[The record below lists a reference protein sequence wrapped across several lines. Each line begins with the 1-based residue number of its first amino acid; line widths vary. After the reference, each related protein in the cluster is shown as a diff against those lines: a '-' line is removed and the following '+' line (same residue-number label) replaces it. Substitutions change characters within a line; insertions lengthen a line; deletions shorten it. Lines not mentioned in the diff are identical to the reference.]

1 MPFVCRN
8 ICYLCGILV
17 ENGLDVL
24 VRLLESNRNREN
36 FKLKIQ
42 MKARNLI
49 AVATA
54 MLLLGTAQVSAQWK
68 PVGDKI
74 KTPWAEKVNSKL
86 PWNVYPRPQLKRTQ
100 WVNLNGL
107 WNYAIKDLDS
117 TEPAAFDGKILVPYP
132 IESALSG
139 VGKYVSKNNIL
150 WYNRTFSIPSAWKGK
165 NVKLNFGAVDW
176 KAEVFVNGVSVGN
189 HTGGFAPFSFDIT
202 SALKAGVN
210 KLSVKVF
217 DPSSDGYQPVGKQR
231 SKSQGIW
238 YTPAS
243 GIWQTVWLEP
253 VNAKH
258 IENLDITSD
267 IDAGKLTV
275 KPFVSAA
282 NADDQIQITAKFAG
296 KAVASAKG
304 TNNSEISLDIP
315 NAKLWSPE
323 TPNLYSLDIK
333 VVSGGKTVDAVSSYT
348 AMRKISQ
355 GKSKSG
361 HLVMMLNNKP
371 MFQMGPLDQ
380 GYWPDGIY
388 TAPTYEAMV
397 YDIDKTKQ
405 WGFNMIRKHM
415 KVEPAL
421 WYEYCD
427 KAGIVVWQDMPSG
440 QINYDA
446 NDWDMTHWFAK
457 DEMVRSAESEAD
469 FRAEWKDIIDNFKI
483 FPCIV
488 VWTPFNEGWGQFKT
502 ADITQYTHQLDPTRL
517 INSASGG
524 NHFKGV
530 GDILDLHKY
539 PAPEMYLTDPE
550 RVEVMGE
557 FGGLGLPL
565 KGHVWQ
571 DSDNWGYVQYK
582 NAKEVTDRYVEIAN
596 GLLEMVKKGAAAGV
610 YTQTTDC
617 EVEVNGLM
625 TYDRKVIKVEESRVR
640 EANLKLCRSLDNE

>member
-1 MPFVCRN
+1 MN
-8 ICYLCGILV
+8 T
-17 ENGLDVL
+17 
-24 VRLLESNRNREN
+24 
-36 FKLKIQ
+36 KKI
-42 MKARNLI
+42 I
-49 AVATA
+49 AVAA
-54 MLLLGTAQVSAQWK
+54 MALLIGSQQAGAQWK

-74 KTPWAEKVNSKL
+74 KTAWVEKVNPKM

-107 WNYAIKDLDS
+107 WNYAIKDLQS
-117 TEPAAFDGKILVPYP
+117 SEPASFDGKILVPYP
-132 IESALSG
+132 IESSLSG
-139 VGKYVSKNNIL
+139 VGKTLTKESIL
-150 WYNRTFSIPSAWKGK
+150 WYNRTFTIPSAWKGK

-189 HTGGFAPFSFDIT
+189 HTGGFAPFSMDIT
-202 SALKAGVN
+202 SALKPGSN

-217 DPSSDGYQPVGKQR
+217 DPTSDGYQPVGKQKCKA
-231 SKSQGIW
+231 SGIW
-238 YTPAS
+238 YTPVS

-258 IENLDITSD
+258 LENMEINPD
-267 IDAGKLTV
+267 IDAGTLTV
-275 KPFVSAA
+275 KPFVSGAKA
-282 NADDQIQITAKFAG
+282 GDKVVVTAKFG
-296 KAVASAKG
+296 KSVVATAKG
-304 TNNSEISLDIP
+304 ESGEGISLNIP
-315 NAKLWSPE
+315 NAKLWSPDH
-323 TPNLYSLDIK
+323 PNLYSLDVK
-333 VVSGGKTVDAVSSYT
+333 VVSGGKTVDAVSSYA

-355 GKSKSG
+355 GRSKSG

-371 MFQMGPLDQ
+371 LFQMGPLDQ

-388 TAPTYEAMV
+388 TAPTYEAMI
-397 YDIDKTKQ
+397 YDVDKTKE

-415 KVEPAL
+415 KVEPDL

-427 KAGIVVWQDMPSG
+427 RVGMVVWQDMPSG
-440 QINYDA
+440 QINYKD
-446 NDWDMTHWFAK
+446 NKWDMTHWFAG
-457 DEMVRSAESEAD
+457 DEMTRSAESESD
-469 FRAEWKDIIDNFKI
+469 FRAEWKEIIENFKNH
-483 FPCIV
+483 PCIV

-502 ADITQYTHQLDPTRL
+502 ADIAVYTKQLDPTRL

-539 PAPEMYLTDPE
+539 PAPEMYLTDPD

-582 NAKEVTDRYVEIAN
+582 NEKEVTDRYVEIAD
-596 GLLEMVKKGAAAGV
+596 GLLEMVKKGVAAGV

-617 EVEVNGLM
+617 EIEVNGLM
-625 TYDRKVIKVEESRVR
+625 TYDRKVIKIEENRVR
-640 EANLKLCRSLDNE
+640 EANLKLCHSLDNE

>member
-1 MPFVCRN
+1 MK
-8 ICYLCGILV
+8 
-17 ENGLDVL
+17 
-24 VRLLESNRNREN
+24 VRHLL
-36 FKLKIQ
+36 
-42 MKARNLI
+42 AAA
-49 AVATA
+49 AVA
-54 MLLLGTAQVSAQWK
+54 LLAAPQQTGAQWK

-74 KTPWAEKVNSKL
+74 KTPWAEKVSPKL
-86 PWNVYPRPQLKRTQ
+86 PWNVYPRPQLKRAQ
-100 WVNLNGL
+100 WVNLNGQ
-107 WNYAIKDLDS
+107 WNYAIKGLQGG
-117 TEPAAFDGKILVPYP
+117 EPASFDGKILVPYP
-132 IESALSG
+132 IESSLSG
-139 VGKYVSKNNIL
+139 VGKTLTKDNIL
-150 WYNRTFSIPSAWKGK
+150 WYNRTFTIPSAWKGK
-165 NVKLNFGAVDW
+165 NVKLNFGGVDW
-176 KAEVFVNGVSVGN
+176 KAEVFVNGVSVGS
-189 HTGGFAPFSFDIT
+189 HTGGFAPFSLDIT
-202 SALKAGVN
+202 SALKPGSN

-217 DPSSDGYQPVGKQR
+217 DPTSDGYQPVGKQK
-231 SKSQGIW
+231 SKASGIW

-253 VNAKH
+253 VSAKH
-258 IENLDITSD
+258 LESMEINPD
-267 IDAGKLTV
+267 IDAGTLNV
-275 KPFVSAA
+275 KPFVSGA
-282 NADDQIQITAKFAG
+282 NSGDKVVVTAKFG
-296 KAVASAKG
+296 KTAVATAKG
-304 TNNSEISLDIP
+304 ESGENISLSIP
-315 NAKLWSPE
+315 NAKLWSPDQ
-323 TPNLYSLDIK
+323 PNLYSLDIK
-333 VVSGGKTVDAVSSYT
+333 VVSGGKTVDAVSSYA

-371 MFQMGPLDQ
+371 LFQMGPLDQ

-397 YDIDKTKQ
+397 YDIEKTKE

-415 KVEPAL
+415 KVEPDL

-427 KAGIVVWQDMPSG
+427 KAGMLVWQDMPSG
-440 QINYDA
+440 QINYEH
-446 NDWDMTHWFAK
+446 NKWDMTHWFAS
-457 DEMVRSAESEAD
+457 DEMTRNAESESD
-469 FRAEWKDIIDNFKI
+469 FRAEWKDIIDNFKNH
-483 FPCIV
+483 PCIV

-502 ADITQYTHQLDPTRL
+502 ADITDYTRQLDPTRL

-539 PAPEMYLTDPE
+539 PAPEMYLTDPD

-582 NAKEVTDRYVEIAN
+582 NEKEVTDRYVEIAD

-617 EVEVNGLM
+617 EIEVNGLM
-625 TYDRKVIKVEESRVR
+625 TYDRKVIKIEEKRVR

>member
-1 MPFVCRN
+1 MN
-8 ICYLCGILV
+8 T
-17 ENGLDVL
+17 
-24 VRLLESNRNREN
+24 
-36 FKLKIQ
+36 KKI
-42 MKARNLI
+42 I
-49 AVATA
+49 AVAA
-54 MLLLGTAQVSAQWK
+54 MALLIGSQQAGAQWK

-74 KTPWAEKVNSKL
+74 KTAWVEKVNPKM

-107 WNYAIKDLDS
+107 WNYAIKDLQS
-117 TEPAAFDGKILVPYP
+117 SEPASFDGKILVPYP
-132 IESALSG
+132 IESSLSG
-139 VGKYVSKNNIL
+139 VGKTLTKESIL
-150 WYNRTFSIPSAWKGK
+150 WYNRTFTIPSAWKGK

-189 HTGGFAPFSFDIT
+189 HTGGFAPFSMDIT
-202 SALKAGVN
+202 SALKPGSN

-217 DPSSDGYQPVGKQR
+217 DPTSDGYQPVGKQ
-231 SKSQGIW
+231 KCK
-238 YTPAS
+238 AS

-258 IENLDITSD
+258 LENMEINPD
-267 IDAGKLTV
+267 IDAGTLTV
-275 KPFVSAA
+275 KPFVSGAKA
-282 NADDQIQITAKFAG
+282 GDKVVVTAKFG
-296 KAVASAKG
+296 KSVVATAKG
-304 TNNSEISLDIP
+304 ESGEGISLNIP
-315 NAKLWSPE
+315 NAKLWSPDH
-323 TPNLYSLDIK
+323 PNLYSLDVK
-333 VVSGGKTVDAVSSYT
+333 VVSGGKTVDAVSSYA

-355 GKSKSG
+355 GRSKSG

-371 MFQMGPLDQ
+371 LFQMGPLDQ

-388 TAPTYEAMV
+388 TAPTYEAMI
-397 YDIDKTKQ
+397 YDVDKTKE

-415 KVEPAL
+415 KVEPDL

-427 KAGIVVWQDMPSG
+427 RVGMVVWQDMPSG
-440 QINYDA
+440 QINYKD
-446 NDWDMTHWFAK
+446 NKWDMTHWFAG
-457 DEMVRSAESEAD
+457 DEMTRSAESESD
-469 FRAEWKDIIDNFKI
+469 FRAEWKEIIENFKNH
-483 FPCIV
+483 PCIV

-502 ADITQYTHQLDPTRL
+502 ADIAVYTKQLDPTRL

-539 PAPEMYLTDPE
+539 PAPEMYLTDPD

-582 NAKEVTDRYVEIAN
+582 NEKEVTDRYVEIAD
-596 GLLEMVKKGAAAGV
+596 GLLEMVKKGVAAGV

-617 EVEVNGLM
+617 EIEVNGLM
-625 TYDRKVIKVEESRVR
+625 TYDRKVIKIEENRVR
-640 EANLKLCRSLDNE
+640 EANLKLCHSLDNE

>member
-1 MPFVCRN
+1 MN
-8 ICYLCGILV
+8 T
-17 ENGLDVL
+17 
-24 VRLLESNRNREN
+24 
-36 FKLKIQ
+36 KKI
-42 MKARNLI
+42 I
-49 AVATA
+49 AVAA
-54 MLLLGTAQVSAQWK
+54 MALLIGSQQAGAQWK

-74 KTPWAEKVNSKL
+74 KTAWVEKVNPKM

-107 WNYAIKDLDS
+107 WNYAIKDLQS
-117 TEPAAFDGKILVPYP
+117 SEPASFDGKILVPYP
-132 IESALSG
+132 IESSLSG
-139 VGKYVSKNNIL
+139 VGKTLTKESIL
-150 WYNRTFSIPSAWKGK
+150 WYNRTFTIPSAWKGK

-189 HTGGFAPFSFDIT
+189 HTGGFAPFSMDIT
-202 SALKAGVN
+202 SALKPGSN

-217 DPSSDGYQPVGKQR
+217 DPTSDGYQPVGKQKCKA
-231 SKSQGIW
+231 SGIW
-238 YTPAS
+238 YTPTS

-258 IENLDITSD
+258 LENMEINPD
-267 IDAGKLTV
+267 IDAGTLTV
-275 KPFVSAA
+275 KPFVSGAKA
-282 NADDQIQITAKFAG
+282 GDKVVVTAKFG
-296 KAVASAKG
+296 KSVVATAKG
-304 TNNSEISLDIP
+304 ESGEGISLNIP
-315 NAKLWSPE
+315 NAKLWSPDH
-323 TPNLYSLDIK
+323 PNLYSLDVK
-333 VVSGGKTVDAVSSYT
+333 VVSGGKTVDAVSSYA

-355 GKSKSG
+355 GRSKSG

-371 MFQMGPLDQ
+371 LFQMGPLDQ

-388 TAPTYEAMV
+388 TAPTYEAMI
-397 YDIDKTKQ
+397 YDVDKTKE

-415 KVEPAL
+415 KVEPDL

-427 KAGIVVWQDMPSG
+427 RVGMVVWQDMPSG
-440 QINYDA
+440 QINYKD
-446 NDWDMTHWFAK
+446 NKWDMTHWFAG
-457 DEMVRSAESEAD
+457 DEMTRSAESESD
-469 FRAEWKDIIDNFKI
+469 FRAEWKEIIENFKNH
-483 FPCIV
+483 PCIV

-502 ADITQYTHQLDPTRL
+502 ADIAVYTKQLDHTRL

-539 PAPEMYLTDPE
+539 PAPEMYLTDPD

-582 NAKEVTDRYVEIAN
+582 NEKEVTDRYVEIAD
-596 GLLEMVKKGAAAGV
+596 GLLEMVKKGVAAGV

-617 EVEVNGLM
+617 EIEVNGLM
-625 TYDRKVIKVEESRVR
+625 TYDRKVIKIEENRVR
-640 EANLKLCRSLDNE
+640 EANLKLCHSLDNE

>member
-1 MPFVCRN
+1 MK
-8 ICYLCGILV
+8 
-17 ENGLDVL
+17 
-24 VRLLESNRNREN
+24 VRHLL
-36 FKLKIQ
+36 
-42 MKARNLI
+42 AAA
-49 AVATA
+49 AVA
-54 MLLLGTAQVSAQWK
+54 LLAAPQQTGAQWK

-74 KTPWAEKVNSKL
+74 KTPWAEKVSPKL
-86 PWNVYPRPQLKRTQ
+86 PWNVYPRPQLKRAQ
-100 WVNLNGL
+100 WVNLNGQ
-107 WNYAIKDLDS
+107 WNYAIKGLQGG
-117 TEPAAFDGKILVPYP
+117 EPASFDGKILVPYP
-132 IESALSG
+132 IESSLSG
-139 VGKYVSKNNIL
+139 VGKTLTKDNIL
-150 WYNRTFSIPSAWKGK
+150 WYNRTFTIPSAWKGK
-165 NVKLNFGAVDW
+165 NVKLNFGGVDW
-176 KAEVFVNGVSVGN
+176 KAEVFVNGVSVGS
-189 HTGGFAPFSFDIT
+189 HTGGFAPFSLDIT
-202 SALKAGVN
+202 SALKPGSN

-217 DPSSDGYQPVGKQR
+217 DPTSDGYQPVGKQK
-231 SKSQGIW
+231 SKASGIW

-253 VNAKH
+253 VSAKH
-258 IENLDITSD
+258 LESMEINPD
-267 IDAGKLTV
+267 IDAGTLNV
-275 KPFVSAA
+275 KPFVSGA
-282 NADDQIQITAKFAG
+282 NSGDKVVVTAKFG
-296 KAVASAKG
+296 KTAVATAKG
-304 TNNSEISLDIP
+304 ESGENISLSIP
-315 NAKLWSPE
+315 NAKLWSPDQ
-323 TPNLYSLDIK
+323 PNLYSLDIK
-333 VVSGGKTVDAVSSYT
+333 VVSGGKTVDAVSSYA

-371 MFQMGPLDQ
+371 LFQMGPLDQ

-397 YDIDKTKQ
+397 YDIDKTKE

-415 KVEPAL
+415 KVEPDL

-427 KAGIVVWQDMPSG
+427 KVGMLVWQDMPSG
-440 QINYDA
+440 QINYEH
-446 NDWDMTHWFAK
+446 NKWDMTHWFAS
-457 DEMVRSAESEAD
+457 DEMTRNAESESD
-469 FRAEWKDIIDNFKI
+469 FRAEWKDIIDNFKNH
-483 FPCIV
+483 PCIV

-502 ADITQYTHQLDPTRL
+502 ADITDYTRQLDPTRL

-539 PAPEMYLTDPE
+539 PAPEMYLTDPD

-582 NAKEVTDRYVEIAN
+582 NEKEVTDRYVEIAD
-596 GLLEMVKKGAAAGV
+596 GLLEMVKKGVAAGV

-617 EVEVNGLM
+617 EIEVNGLM
-625 TYDRKVIKVEESRVR
+625 TYDRKVIKIEEKRVR

>member
-1 MPFVCRN
+1 MNAKRIFAFAAAA
-8 ICYLCGILV
+8 IL
-17 ENGLDVL
+17 
-24 VRLLESNRNREN
+24 
-36 FKLKIQ
+36 F
-42 MKARNLI
+42 
-49 AVATA
+49 AT
-54 MLLLGTAQVSAQWK
+54 MQSSAQWK
-68 PVGDKI
+68 PAGDKI
-74 KTPWAEKVNSKL
+74 KTPWAEKVNPKL

-100 WVNLNGL
+100 WLNLNGQ
-107 WNYAIKDLDS
+107 WNYAVKGLDS
-117 TEPAAFDGKILVPYP
+117 AEPTVFDGKILVPYP

-139 VGKYVSKNNIL
+139 VGKTLTKDNIL
-150 WYNRTFSIPSAWKGK
+150 WYSRTFTVPSAWKGK

-176 KAEVFVNGVSVGN
+176 KAEVFVNGVSVGS
-189 HTGGFAPFSFDIT
+189 HTGGYAPFGFDIT
-202 SALKAGVN
+202 SALKNGVN
-210 KLSVKVF
+210 KLAVKVF
-217 DPSSDGYQPVGKQR
+217 DPTSDGYQPVGKQ
-231 SKSQGIW
+231 KSVSSGIW

-258 IENLDITSD
+258 IESIDITSD
-267 IDAGKLTV
+267 IDAGKLAV
-275 KPFVSAA
+275 KPFVSGAGEE
-282 NADDQIQITAKFAG
+282 DRILVTAKFAG
-296 KAVASAKG
+296 KTVASAKG
-304 TNNSEISLDIP
+304 GNNEAITLDIP
-315 NAKLWSPE
+315 GAKLWSPDH
-323 TPNLYSLDIK
+323 PNLYGLDIK
-333 VVSGGKTVDAVSSYT
+333 VVSGGKTVDVVSSYT

-440 QINYDA
+440 QINYK
-446 NDWDMTHWFAK
+446 NNKFDMTHWFAS
-457 DEMVRSAESEAD
+457 DEMQRSAESESD
-469 FRAEWKDIIDNFKI
+469 FRAEWKDIIENFKV

-502 ADITQYTHQLDPTRL
+502 AGIAQFTRDLDPTRL

-557 FGGLGLPL
+557 FGGLGLPI

-571 DSDNWGYVQYK
+571 DEDNWGYVQYK
-582 NAKEVTDRYVEIAN
+582 DAKEVTDRYVEIAG
-596 GLLEMVKKGAAAGV
+596 GLLDMVRKGAAAGV

-625 TYDRKVIKVEESRVR
+625 TYDRKVVKVEENRVR

>member
-1 MPFVCRN
+1 MK
-8 ICYLCGILV
+8 
-17 ENGLDVL
+17 
-24 VRLLESNRNREN
+24 VRHLL
-36 FKLKIQ
+36 
-42 MKARNLI
+42 AAA
-49 AVATA
+49 AVA
-54 MLLLGTAQVSAQWK
+54 LLAAPQQTGAQWK

-74 KTPWAEKVNSKL
+74 KTPWAEKVSPKL
-86 PWNVYPRPQLKRTQ
+86 PWNVYPRPQLKRAQ
-100 WVNLNGL
+100 WVNLNGQ
-107 WNYAIKDLDS
+107 WNYAIKGLQGG
-117 TEPAAFDGKILVPYP
+117 EPASFDGKILVPYP
-132 IESALSG
+132 IESSLSG
-139 VGKYVSKNNIL
+139 VGKTLTKDNIL
-150 WYNRTFSIPSAWKGK
+150 WYNRTFTIPSAWKGK
-165 NVKLNFGAVDW
+165 NVKLNFGGVDW
-176 KAEVFVNGVSVGN
+176 KAEVFVNGVSVGS
-189 HTGGFAPFSFDIT
+189 HTGGFAPFSLDIT
-202 SALKAGVN
+202 SALKPGSN

-217 DPSSDGYQPVGKQR
+217 DPTSDGYQPVGKQK
-231 SKSQGIW
+231 SKASGIW

-253 VNAKH
+253 VSAKH
-258 IENLDITSD
+258 LESMEINPD
-267 IDAGKLTV
+267 IDAGTLNV
-275 KPFVSAA
+275 KPFVSGA
-282 NADDQIQITAKFAG
+282 NSGDKVVVTAKFG
-296 KAVASAKG
+296 KTAVATAKG
-304 TNNSEISLDIP
+304 ESGENISLSIP
-315 NAKLWSPE
+315 NAKLWSPDQ
-323 TPNLYSLDIK
+323 PNLYSLDIK
-333 VVSGGKTVDAVSSYT
+333 VVSGGKTVDAVSSYA

-371 MFQMGPLDQ
+371 LFQMGPLDQ

-397 YDIDKTKQ
+397 YDIDKTKE

-415 KVEPAL
+415 KVEPDL

-427 KAGIVVWQDMPSG
+427 KAGMLVWQDMPSG
-440 QINYDA
+440 QINYEH
-446 NDWDMTHWFAK
+446 NKWDMTHWFAS
-457 DEMVRSAESEAD
+457 DEMTRNAESESD
-469 FRAEWKDIIDNFKI
+469 FRAEWKDIIDNFKNH
-483 FPCIV
+483 PCIV

-502 ADITQYTHQLDPTRL
+502 ADITDYTRQLDPTRL

-539 PAPEMYLTDPE
+539 PAPEMYLTDPD

-582 NAKEVTDRYVEIAN
+582 NEKEVTDRYVEIAD

-617 EVEVNGLM
+617 EIEVNGLM
-625 TYDRKVIKVEESRVR
+625 TYDRKVIKIEAKRVR

>member
-1 MPFVCRN
+1 MK
-8 ICYLCGILV
+8 
-17 ENGLDVL
+17 
-24 VRLLESNRNREN
+24 VRHLL
-36 FKLKIQ
+36 
-42 MKARNLI
+42 AAA
-49 AVATA
+49 AVA
-54 MLLLGTAQVSAQWK
+54 LLAAPQQTGAQWK

-74 KTPWAEKVNSKL
+74 KTPWAEKVSPKL
-86 PWNVYPRPQLKRTQ
+86 PWNVYPRPQLKRAQ
-100 WVNLNGL
+100 WVNLNGQ
-107 WNYAIKDLDS
+107 WNYAIKGLQGG
-117 TEPAAFDGKILVPYP
+117 EPASFDGKILVPYP
-132 IESALSG
+132 IESSLSG
-139 VGKYVSKNNIL
+139 VGKTLTKDNIL
-150 WYNRTFSIPSAWKGK
+150 WYNRTFTIPSAWKGK
-165 NVKLNFGAVDW
+165 NVKLNFGGVDW
-176 KAEVFVNGVSVGN
+176 KAEVFVNGVSVGS
-189 HTGGFAPFSFDIT
+189 HTGGFAPFSLDIT
-202 SALKAGVN
+202 SALKPGSN

-217 DPSSDGYQPVGKQR
+217 DPTSDGYQPVGKQK
-231 SKSQGIW
+231 SKASGIW

-253 VNAKH
+253 VSAKH
-258 IENLDITSD
+258 LESMKINPD
-267 IDAGKLTV
+267 IDAGTLNV
-275 KPFVSAA
+275 KPFVSGA
-282 NADDQIQITAKFAG
+282 NSGDKVVVTAKFG
-296 KAVASAKG
+296 KTAVATAKG
-304 TNNSEISLDIP
+304 ESGENISLSIP
-315 NAKLWSPE
+315 NAKLWSPDQ
-323 TPNLYSLDIK
+323 PNLYSLDIK
-333 VVSGGKTVDAVSSYT
+333 VVSGGKTVDAVSSYA

-371 MFQMGPLDQ
+371 LFQMGPLDQ

-397 YDIDKTKQ
+397 YDIDKTKE

-415 KVEPAL
+415 KVEPDL

-427 KAGIVVWQDMPSG
+427 KAGMLVWQDMPSG
-440 QINYDA
+440 QINYEH
-446 NDWDMTHWFAK
+446 NKWDMTHWFAS
-457 DEMVRSAESEAD
+457 DEMTRNAESESD
-469 FRAEWKDIIDNFKI
+469 FRAEWKDIIDNFKNH
-483 FPCIV
+483 PCIV

-502 ADITQYTHQLDPTRL
+502 ADITDYTRQLDPTRL

-539 PAPEMYLTDPE
+539 PAPEMYLTDPD

-582 NAKEVTDRYVEIAN
+582 NEKEVTDRYVEIAD
-596 GLLEMVKKGAAAGV
+596 GLLEMVKKGVAAGV

-617 EVEVNGLM
+617 EIEVNGLM
-625 TYDRKVIKVEESRVR
+625 TYDRKVIKIEEKRVR

>member
-1 MPFVCRN
+1 MK
-8 ICYLCGILV
+8 
-17 ENGLDVL
+17 
-24 VRLLESNRNREN
+24 VRHLL
-36 FKLKIQ
+36 
-42 MKARNLI
+42 AAA
-49 AVATA
+49 AVA
-54 MLLLGTAQVSAQWK
+54 LLAAPQQTGAQWK

-74 KTPWAEKVNSKL
+74 KTPWAEKVSPKL
-86 PWNVYPRPQLKRTQ
+86 PWNVYPRPQLKRAQ
-100 WVNLNGL
+100 WVNLNGQ
-107 WNYAIKDLDS
+107 WNYAIKGLQGG
-117 TEPAAFDGKILVPYP
+117 EPASFDGKILVPYP
-132 IESALSG
+132 IESSLSG
-139 VGKYVSKNNIL
+139 VGKTLTKDNIL
-150 WYNRTFSIPSAWKGK
+150 WYNRTFTIPSAWKGK
-165 NVKLNFGAVDW
+165 NVKLNFGGVDW
-176 KAEVFVNGVSVGN
+176 KAEVFVNGVSVGS
-189 HTGGFAPFSFDIT
+189 HTGGFAPFSLDIT
-202 SALKAGVN
+202 SALKPGSN

-217 DPSSDGYQPVGKQR
+217 DPTSDGYQPVGKQK
-231 SKSQGIW
+231 SKASGIW

-253 VNAKH
+253 VSAKH
-258 IENLDITSD
+258 LESMEINPD
-267 IDAGKLTV
+267 IDAGTLNV
-275 KPFVSAA
+275 KPFVSGA
-282 NADDQIQITAKFAG
+282 NSGDKVVVTAKFG
-296 KAVASAKG
+296 KTAVATAKG
-304 TNNSEISLDIP
+304 ESGENISLSIP
-315 NAKLWSPE
+315 NAKLWSPDQ
-323 TPNLYSLDIK
+323 PNLYSLDIK
-333 VVSGGKTVDAVSSYT
+333 VVSGGKTVDAVSSYA

-371 MFQMGPLDQ
+371 LFQMGPLDQ

-397 YDIDKTKQ
+397 YDIDKTKE

-415 KVEPAL
+415 KVEPDL

-427 KAGIVVWQDMPSG
+427 KAGMLVWQDMPSG
-440 QINYDA
+440 QINYEH
-446 NDWDMTHWFAK
+446 NKWDMTHWFAS
-457 DEMVRSAESEAD
+457 DEMTRNAESESD
-469 FRAEWKDIIDNFKI
+469 FRAEWKDIIDNFKNH
-483 FPCIV
+483 PCIV

-502 ADITQYTHQLDPTRL
+502 ADITDYTRQLDPTRL

-539 PAPEMYLTDPE
+539 PAPEMYLTDPD

-582 NAKEVTDRYVEIAN
+582 NEKEVTDRYVEIAD

-617 EVEVNGLM
+617 EIEVNGLM
-625 TYDRKVIKVEESRVR
+625 TYDRKVIKIEEKRVR

>member
-1 MPFVCRN
+1 MK
-8 ICYLCGILV
+8 
-17 ENGLDVL
+17 
-24 VRLLESNRNREN
+24 VRHLL
-36 FKLKIQ
+36 
-42 MKARNLI
+42 AAA
-49 AVATA
+49 AVA
-54 MLLLGTAQVSAQWK
+54 LLAAPQQAGAQWK

-74 KTPWAEKVNSKL
+74 KTPWAEKVNPKL
-86 PWNVYPRPQLKRTQ
+86 PWNVYPRPQLKRAQ
-100 WVNLNGL
+100 WVNLNGQ
-107 WNYAIKDLDS
+107 WNYAIKDLQS
-117 TEPAAFDGKILVPYP
+117 GEPASFDGKILVPYP
-132 IESALSG
+132 IESSLSG
-139 VGKYVSKNNIL
+139 VGKTLTKDNIL
-150 WYNRTFSIPSAWKGK
+150 WYNRTFTIPSAWKGK
-165 NVKLNFGAVDW
+165 NVKLNFGGVDW
-176 KAEVFVNGVSVGN
+176 KAEVFVNGVSVGS
-189 HTGGFAPFSFDIT
+189 HTGGFAPFSLDIT
-202 SALKAGVN
+202 SALKPGSN

-217 DPSSDGYQPVGKQR
+217 DPTSDGYQPVGKQR
-231 SKSQGIW
+231 SKASGIW

-253 VNAKH
+253 VSAKH
-258 IENLDITSD
+258 LESMEINPD
-267 IDAGKLTV
+267 IDAGTLNV
-275 KPFVSAA
+275 KPFVSGA
-282 NADDQIQITAKFAG
+282 NSGDKVVVTAKFG
-296 KAVASAKG
+296 KTAVATAKG
-304 TNNSEISLDIP
+304 ESGENISLSIP
-315 NAKLWSPE
+315 NAKLWSPDQ
-323 TPNLYSLDIK
+323 PNLYSLDIK
-333 VVSGGKTVDAVSSYT
+333 VVSGGKTVDAVSSYA

-371 MFQMGPLDQ
+371 LFQMGPLDQ

-397 YDIDKTKQ
+397 YDIDKTKE

-415 KVEPAL
+415 KVEPDL

-427 KAGIVVWQDMPSG
+427 KAGMLVWQDMPSG
-440 QINYDA
+440 QINYEH
-446 NDWDMTHWFAK
+446 NKWDMTHWFAS
-457 DEMVRSAESEAD
+457 DEMTRNAESESD
-469 FRAEWKDIIDNFKI
+469 FRAEWKDIIDNFKNH
-483 FPCIV
+483 PCIV

-502 ADITQYTHQLDPTRL
+502 ADITDYTRQLDPTRL

-539 PAPEMYLTDPE
+539 PAPEMYLTDPD

-582 NAKEVTDRYVEIAN
+582 NEKEVTDRYVEIAD

-617 EVEVNGLM
+617 EIEVNGLM
-625 TYDRKVIKVEESRVR
+625 TYDRKVIKIEEKRVR

>member
-1 MPFVCRN
+1 
-8 ICYLCGILV
+8 
-17 ENGLDVL
+17 
-24 VRLLESNRNREN
+24 
-36 FKLKIQ
+36 
-42 MKARNLI
+42 MKVRNLLAAA
-49 AVATA
+49 AVA
-54 MLLLGTAQVSAQWK
+54 LLAAPQQTGAQWK

-74 KTPWAEKVNSKL
+74 KTPWAEKVSPKL
-86 PWNVYPRPQLKRTQ
+86 PWNVYPRPQLKRAQ
-100 WVNLNGL
+100 WVNLNGQ
-107 WNYAIKDLDS
+107 WNYAIKDLQS
-117 TEPAAFDGKILVPYP
+117 GEPASFDGKILVPYP
-132 IESALSG
+132 IESSLSG
-139 VGKYVSKNNIL
+139 VGKTLTKDNIL
-150 WYNRTFSIPSAWKGK
+150 WYNRTFTIPSAWKGK
-165 NVKLNFGAVDW
+165 NVKLNFGGVDW
-176 KAEVFVNGVSVGN
+176 KAEVFVNGVSVGS
-189 HTGGFAPFSFDIT
+189 HTGGFAPFSLDIT
-202 SALKAGVN
+202 SALKPGSN

-217 DPSSDGYQPVGKQR
+217 DPTSDGYQPVGKQR
-231 SKSQGIW
+231 SKASGIW

-253 VNAKH
+253 VSAKH
-258 IENLDITSD
+258 LESMEINPD
-267 IDAGKLTV
+267 IDAGTLNV
-275 KPFVSAA
+275 KPFVSGA
-282 NADDQIQITAKFAG
+282 NSGDKVVVTAKFG
-296 KAVASAKG
+296 KTAVATAKG
-304 TNNSEISLDIP
+304 ESGENISLSIP
-315 NAKLWSPE
+315 NAKLWSPDQ
-323 TPNLYSLDIK
+323 PNLYSLDIK
-333 VVSGGKTVDAVSSYT
+333 VVSGGKTVDAVSSYA

-371 MFQMGPLDQ
+371 LFQMGPLDQ

-397 YDIDKTKQ
+397 YDIDKTKE

-415 KVEPAL
+415 KVEPDL

-427 KAGIVVWQDMPSG
+427 KAGMLVWQDMPSG
-440 QINYDA
+440 QINYEH
-446 NDWDMTHWFAK
+446 NKWDMTHWFAS
-457 DEMVRSAESEAD
+457 DEMTRNAESESD
-469 FRAEWKDIIDNFKI
+469 FRAEWKDIIDNFKNH
-483 FPCIV
+483 PCIV

-502 ADITQYTHQLDPTRL
+502 ADITDYTRQLDPTRL

-539 PAPEMYLTDPE
+539 PAPEMYLTDPD

-582 NAKEVTDRYVEIAN
+582 NEKEVTDRYVEIAD
-596 GLLEMVKKGAAAGV
+596 GLLEMVKKGVAAGV

-617 EVEVNGLM
+617 EIEVNGLM
-625 TYDRKVIKVEESRVR
+625 TYDRKVIKIEEKRVR

>member
-1 MPFVCRN
+1 
-8 ICYLCGILV
+8 
-17 ENGLDVL
+17 
-24 VRLLESNRNREN
+24 
-36 FKLKIQ
+36 
-42 MKARNLI
+42 MKVRNLL
-49 AVATA
+49 AVAA
-54 MLLLGTAQVSAQWK
+54 AALLAAPQQTNAQWK

-74 KTPWAEKVNSKL
+74 KTPWVEKVNPKL
-86 PWNVYPRPQLKRTQ
+86 PWNVYPRPQLKRAQ
-100 WVNLNGL
+100 WVNLNGQ
-107 WNYAIKDLDS
+107 WNYAIKDLQS
-117 TEPAAFDGKILVPYP
+117 GEPASFDGKILVPYP
-132 IESALSG
+132 IESSLSG
-139 VGKYVSKNNIL
+139 VGKSLTKDNIL
-150 WYNRTFSIPSAWKGK
+150 WYSRTFTIPSAWKGK
-165 NVKLNFGAVDW
+165 NVKLNFGGVDW
-176 KAEVFVNGVSVGN
+176 KAEVFVNGVSVGS
-189 HTGGFAPFSFDIT
+189 HTGGFAPFSLDIT
-202 SALKAGVN
+202 SALKPGSN

-217 DPSSDGYQPVGKQR
+217 DPTSDGYQPVGKQR
-231 SKSQGIW
+231 SKSSGIW

-253 VNAKH
+253 VSAKH
-258 IENLDITSD
+258 LESMEINPD
-267 IDAGKLTV
+267 IDAGTLSV
-275 KPFVSAA
+275 KPFVSGA
-282 NADDQIQITAKFAG
+282 NSGDKVVVTAKFG
-296 KAVASAKG
+296 KAAVATAKG
-304 TNNSEISLDIP
+304 ESGENISLSIP
-315 NAKLWSPE
+315 NAKLWSPDQ
-323 TPNLYSLDIK
+323 PNLYSLDIK
-333 VVSGGKTVDAVSSYT
+333 VVSRGKTVDAVSSYA

-371 MFQMGPLDQ
+371 LFQMGPLDQ

-397 YDIDKTKQ
+397 YDIDKTKE

-415 KVEPAL
+415 KVEPDL

-427 KAGIVVWQDMPSG
+427 KAGMLVWQDMPSG
-440 QINYDA
+440 QINYEH
-446 NDWDMTHWFAK
+446 NKWDMTHWFAS
-457 DEMVRSAESEAD
+457 DEMTRNAESESD
-469 FRAEWKDIIDNFKI
+469 FRAEWKDIIDNFKNH
-483 FPCIV
+483 PCIV

-502 ADITQYTHQLDPTRL
+502 ADIAEYTRQLDPTRL

-539 PAPEMYLTDPE
+539 PAPEMYLTDPD

-582 NAKEVTDRYVEIAN
+582 NEKEVTDRYVEIAD
-596 GLLEMVKKGAAAGV
+596 GLLEMVKKGVAAGV

-625 TYDRKVIKVEESRVR
+625 TYDRKVIKIEEKRVR

>member
-1 MPFVCRN
+1 MGR
-8 ICYLCGILV
+8 
-17 ENGLDVL
+17 
-24 VRLLESNRNREN
+24 
-36 FKLKIQ
+36 
-42 MKARNLI
+42 KARKELCPDMKNRTNNLK
-49 AVATA
+49 ANHKSA
-54 MLLLGTAQVSAQWK
+54 MKTRNFIMAAAAALLLCQPGANAQWK

-74 KTPWAEKVNSKL
+74 KTAWAEKVNSKT

-100 WVNLNGL
+100 WLNLNGL
-107 WNYAIKDLDS
+107 WNYAIKDLNS
-117 TEPAAFDGKILVPYP
+117 EEPTAFDGKILVPYP

-139 VGKYVSKNNIL
+139 VGKYLSKEKIL
-150 WYNRTFSIPSAWKGK
+150 WYSRTFTVPAAWKGK

-189 HTGGFAPFSFDIT
+189 HTGGYAPFSFDIT
-202 SALKAGVN
+202 SALKAGSN
-210 KLSVKVF
+210 KITVKVF

-231 SKSQGIW
+231 SRSEGIW

-253 VNAKH
+253 VSGKH
-258 IENLDITSD
+258 VETLEITPD
-267 IDAGKLTV
+267 IDAGTLTV
-275 KPFVSAA
+275 KPFVSQAA
-282 NADDQIQITAKFAG
+282 AGDQVVVTAKFG
-296 KAVASAKG
+296 KQTVASAKG
-304 TNNSEISLDIP
+304 SSSDNIVLNIP
-315 NAKLWSPE
+315 NAKLWD
-323 TPNLYSLDIK
+323 TQNPNLYSLDIK
-333 VVSGGKTVDAVSSYT
+333 VVSAGKTVDAVASYA

-361 HLVMMLNNKP
+361 HMVMMLNNKP

-397 YDIDKTKQ
+397 YDIDKTKD

-427 KAGIVVWQDMPSG
+427 KAGMVVWQDMPSG
-440 QINYDA
+440 QIDYKTNK
-446 NDWDMTHWFAK
+446 WDMTHWFG
-457 DEMVRSAESEAD
+457 DFEITRSAESEAD
-469 FRAEWKDIIDNFKI
+469 FRAEWKEIIDNFKI

-502 ADITQYTHQLDPTRL
+502 ADIAAFTRQLDPTRL

-582 NAKEVTDRYVEIAN
+582 DAKEVTDRYVEIAN
-596 GLLEMVKKGAAAGV
+596 GLLDMVKKGAAAGV

-625 TYDRKVIKVEESRVR
+625 TYDRKVIKIDETRVR
-640 EANLKLCRSLDNE
+640 EVNKKLCHSLDNE

>member
-1 MPFVCRN
+1 MN
-8 ICYLCGILV
+8 T
-17 ENGLDVL
+17 
-24 VRLLESNRNREN
+24 
-36 FKLKIQ
+36 KKI
-42 MKARNLI
+42 I
-49 AVATA
+49 AVAA
-54 MLLLGTAQVSAQWK
+54 MALLTGSQQAGAQWK

-74 KTPWAEKVNSKL
+74 KTAWVEKVNPKM

-107 WNYAIKDLDS
+107 WNYAIKDLQS
-117 TEPAAFDGKILVPYP
+117 SEPASFDGKILVPYP
-132 IESALSG
+132 IESSLSG
-139 VGKYVSKNNIL
+139 VGKTLTKESIL
-150 WYNRTFSIPSAWKGK
+150 WYNRTFTIPSAWKGK

-189 HTGGFAPFSFDIT
+189 HTGGFAPFSMDIT
-202 SALKAGVN
+202 SALKPGSN

-217 DPSSDGYQPVGKQR
+217 DPTSDGYQPVGKHKCKA
-231 SKSQGIW
+231 SGIW

-258 IENLDITSD
+258 LENMEINPD
-267 IDAGKLTV
+267 IDAGTLTV
-275 KPFVSAA
+275 KPFVSGAKA
-282 NADDQIQITAKFAG
+282 GDKVVVTAKFG
-296 KAVASAKG
+296 KSVVATAKG
-304 TNNSEISLDIP
+304 ESGEGISLNIP
-315 NAKLWSPE
+315 NAKLWSPDH
-323 TPNLYSLDIK
+323 PNLYSLDVK
-333 VVSGGKTVDAVSSYT
+333 VVSGGKTVDVVSSYA

-355 GKSKSG
+355 GRSKSG

-371 MFQMGPLDQ
+371 LFQMGPLDQ

-388 TAPTYEAMV
+388 TAPTYEAMI
-397 YDIDKTKQ
+397 YDVDKTKE

-415 KVEPAL
+415 KVEPDL

-427 KAGIVVWQDMPSG
+427 RVGMVVWQDMPSG
-440 QINYDA
+440 QINYKD
-446 NDWDMTHWFAK
+446 NKWDMTHWFAG
-457 DEMVRSAESEAD
+457 DEMTRSAESESD
-469 FRAEWKDIIDNFKI
+469 FRAEWKEIIENFKNH
-483 FPCIV
+483 PCIV

-502 ADITQYTHQLDPTRL
+502 ADIAVYTKQLDPTRL

-539 PAPEMYLTDPE
+539 PAPEMYLTDPD

-582 NAKEVTDRYVEIAN
+582 NEKEVTDRYVEIAD
-596 GLLEMVKKGAAAGV
+596 GLLEMVKKGVAAGV

-617 EVEVNGLM
+617 EIEVNGLM
-625 TYDRKVIKVEESRVR
+625 TYDRKVIKIEENRVR
-640 EANLKLCRSLDNE
+640 EANLKLCHSLDNE

>member
-1 MPFVCRN
+1 MN
-8 ICYLCGILV
+8 T
-17 ENGLDVL
+17 
-24 VRLLESNRNREN
+24 
-36 FKLKIQ
+36 KKI
-42 MKARNLI
+42 I
-49 AVATA
+49 AVAA
-54 MLLLGTAQVSAQWK
+54 MALLIGSQQAGAQWK

-74 KTPWAEKVNSKL
+74 KTAWVEKVNPKM

-107 WNYAIKDLDS
+107 WNYAIKDLQS
-117 TEPAAFDGKILVPYP
+117 SEPASFDGKILVPYP
-132 IESALSG
+132 IESSLSG
-139 VGKYVSKNNIL
+139 VGKTLTKESIL
-150 WYNRTFSIPSAWKGK
+150 WYNRTFTIPSAWKGK

-189 HTGGFAPFSFDIT
+189 HTGGFAPFSMDIT
-202 SALKAGVN
+202 SALKPGSN

-217 DPSSDGYQPVGKQR
+217 DPTSDGYQPVGKQKCKA
-231 SKSQGIW
+231 SGIW

-258 IENLDITSD
+258 LENMEINPD
-267 IDAGKLTV
+267 IDAGTLTV
-275 KPFVSAA
+275 KPFVSGAKA
-282 NADDQIQITAKFAG
+282 GDKVVVTAKFG
-296 KAVASAKG
+296 KSVVATAKG
-304 TNNSEISLDIP
+304 ESSEGISLNIP
-315 NAKLWSPE
+315 NAKLWSPDH
-323 TPNLYSLDIK
+323 PNLYSLDVK
-333 VVSGGKTVDAVSSYT
+333 VVSGGKTVDAVSSYA

-355 GKSKSG
+355 GRSKSG

-371 MFQMGPLDQ
+371 LFQMGPLDQ

-388 TAPTYEAMV
+388 TAPTYEAMI
-397 YDIDKTKQ
+397 YDVDKTKE

-415 KVEPAL
+415 KVEPDL

-427 KAGIVVWQDMPSG
+427 RVGMVVWQDMPSG
-440 QINYDA
+440 QINYKD
-446 NDWDMTHWFAK
+446 NKWDMTHWFAG
-457 DEMVRSAESEAD
+457 DEMTRSAESESD
-469 FRAEWKDIIDNFKI
+469 FRAEWKEIIENFKNH
-483 FPCIV
+483 PCIV

-502 ADITQYTHQLDPTRL
+502 ADIAVYTKQLDPTRL

-539 PAPEMYLTDPE
+539 PAPEMYLTDPD

-582 NAKEVTDRYVEIAN
+582 NEKEVTDRYVEIAD
-596 GLLEMVKKGAAAGV
+596 GLLEMVKKGVAAGV

-617 EVEVNGLM
+617 EIEVNGLM
-625 TYDRKVIKVEESRVR
+625 TYDRKVIKIEENRVR
-640 EANLKLCRSLDNE
+640 EANLKLCHSLDNE

>member
-1 MPFVCRN
+1 
-8 ICYLCGILV
+8 
-17 ENGLDVL
+17 
-24 VRLLESNRNREN
+24 
-36 FKLKIQ
+36 
-42 MKARNLI
+42 MKVRNLL
-49 AVATA
+49 AVAA
-54 MLLLGTAQVSAQWK
+54 AALLAAPQQTNAQWK

-74 KTPWAEKVNSKL
+74 KTPWVEKVNPKL
-86 PWNVYPRPQLKRTQ
+86 PWNVYPRPQLKRAQ
-100 WVNLNGL
+100 WMNLNGQ
-107 WNYAIKDLDS
+107 WNYAIKDLQS
-117 TEPAAFDGKILVPYP
+117 GEPASFDGKILVPYP
-132 IESALSG
+132 IESSLSG
-139 VGKYVSKNNIL
+139 VGKSLTKDNIL
-150 WYNRTFSIPSAWKGK
+150 WYSRTFTIPSAWKGK
-165 NVKLNFGAVDW
+165 NVKLNFGGVDW
-176 KAEVFVNGVSVGN
+176 KAEVFVNGVSVGS
-189 HTGGFAPFSFDIT
+189 HTGGFAPFSLDIT
-202 SALKAGVN
+202 SALKPGSN

-217 DPSSDGYQPVGKQR
+217 DPTSDGYQPVGKQR
-231 SKSQGIW
+231 SKSSGIW

-253 VNAKH
+253 VSAKH
-258 IENLDITSD
+258 LESMEINPD
-267 IDAGKLTV
+267 IDAGTLSV
-275 KPFVSAA
+275 KPFVSGA
-282 NADDQIQITAKFAG
+282 NSGDKVVVTAKFG
-296 KAVASAKG
+296 KAAVATAKG
-304 TNNSEISLDIP
+304 ESGENISLSIP
-315 NAKLWSPE
+315 NAKLWSPDQ
-323 TPNLYSLDIK
+323 PNLYSLDIK
-333 VVSGGKTVDAVSSYT
+333 VVSRGKTVDAVSSYA

-371 MFQMGPLDQ
+371 LFQMGPLDQ

-397 YDIDKTKQ
+397 YDIDKTKE

-415 KVEPAL
+415 KVEPDL

-427 KAGIVVWQDMPSG
+427 KAGMLVWQDMPSG
-440 QINYDA
+440 QINYEH
-446 NDWDMTHWFAK
+446 NKWDMTHWFAS
-457 DEMVRSAESEAD
+457 DEMTRNAESESN
-469 FRAEWKDIIDNFKI
+469 FRAEWKDIIDNFKNH
-483 FPCIV
+483 PCIV

-502 ADITQYTHQLDPTRL
+502 ADIAEYTRQLDPTRL

-539 PAPEMYLTDPE
+539 PAPEMYLTDPD

-582 NAKEVTDRYVEIAN
+582 NEKEVTDRYVEIAD
-596 GLLEMVKKGAAAGV
+596 GLLEMVKKGVAAGV

-625 TYDRKVIKVEESRVR
+625 TYDRKVIKIEEKRVR

>member
-1 MPFVCRN
+1 MK
-8 ICYLCGILV
+8 
-17 ENGLDVL
+17 
-24 VRLLESNRNREN
+24 VRHLL
-36 FKLKIQ
+36 
-42 MKARNLI
+42 AAA
-49 AVATA
+49 AVA
-54 MLLLGTAQVSAQWK
+54 LLAAPQQTGAQWK

-74 KTPWAEKVNSKL
+74 KTPWAEKVSPKL
-86 PWNVYPRPQLKRTQ
+86 PWNVYPRPQLKRAQ
-100 WVNLNGL
+100 WVNLNGQ
-107 WNYAIKDLDS
+107 WNYAIKDLQS
-117 TEPAAFDGKILVPYP
+117 GEPASFDGKILVPYP
-132 IESALSG
+132 IESSLSG
-139 VGKYVSKNNIL
+139 VGKTLTKDNIL
-150 WYNRTFSIPSAWKGK
+150 WYNRTFTIPSAWKGK
-165 NVKLNFGAVDW
+165 NVKLNFGGVDW
-176 KAEVFVNGVSVGN
+176 KAEVFVNGVSVGS
-189 HTGGFAPFSFDIT
+189 HTGGFAPFSLDIT
-202 SALKAGVN
+202 SALKPGSN

-217 DPSSDGYQPVGKQR
+217 DPTSDGYQPVGKQR
-231 SKSQGIW
+231 SKASGIW

-253 VNAKH
+253 VSAKH
-258 IENLDITSD
+258 LESMEINPD
-267 IDAGKLTV
+267 IDAGTLNV
-275 KPFVSAA
+275 KPFVSGA
-282 NADDQIQITAKFAG
+282 NSGDKVVVTAKFG
-296 KAVASAKG
+296 KTAVATAKG
-304 TNNSEISLDIP
+304 ESGENISLSIP
-315 NAKLWSPE
+315 NAKLWSPDQ
-323 TPNLYSLDIK
+323 PNLYSLDIK
-333 VVSGGKTVDAVSSYT
+333 VVSGGKTVDAVSSYA

-371 MFQMGPLDQ
+371 LFQMGPLDQ

-397 YDIDKTKQ
+397 YDIDKTKE

-415 KVEPAL
+415 KVEPDL

-427 KAGIVVWQDMPSG
+427 KAGMLVWQDMPSG
-440 QINYDA
+440 QINYEH
-446 NDWDMTHWFAK
+446 NKWDMTHWFAS
-457 DEMVRSAESEAD
+457 DEMTRNAESESD
-469 FRAEWKDIIDNFKI
+469 FRAEWKDIIDNFKNH
-483 FPCIV
+483 PCIV

-502 ADITQYTHQLDPTRL
+502 ADITDYTRQLDPTRL

-539 PAPEMYLTDPE
+539 PAPEMYLTDPD

-582 NAKEVTDRYVEIAN
+582 NEKEVTDRYVEIAD
-596 GLLEMVKKGAAAGV
+596 GLLEMVKKGVAAGV

-617 EVEVNGLM
+617 EIEVNGLM
-625 TYDRKVIKVEESRVR
+625 TYDRKVIKIEEKRVR

>member
-1 MPFVCRN
+1 MN
-8 ICYLCGILV
+8 T
-17 ENGLDVL
+17 
-24 VRLLESNRNREN
+24 
-36 FKLKIQ
+36 KKI
-42 MKARNLI
+42 I
-49 AVATA
+49 AVAA
-54 MLLLGTAQVSAQWK
+54 MALLIGSQQAGAQWK

-74 KTPWAEKVNSKL
+74 KTAWVEKVNPKM

-107 WNYAIKDLDS
+107 WNYAIKDLQS
-117 TEPAAFDGKILVPYP
+117 SEPASFDGKILVPYP
-132 IESALSG
+132 IESSLSG
-139 VGKYVSKNNIL
+139 VGKTLTKENIL
-150 WYNRTFSIPSAWKGK
+150 WYNRTFTIPSAWKGK

-189 HTGGFAPFSFDIT
+189 HTGGFAPFSMDIT
-202 SALKAGVN
+202 SALKPGSN

-217 DPSSDGYQPVGKQR
+217 DPTSDGYQPVGKQKCKA
-231 SKSQGIW
+231 SSIW

-253 VNAKH
+253 VNAKYL
-258 IENLDITSD
+258 ENMEINPD
-267 IDAGKLTV
+267 IDAGTLTV
-275 KPFVSAA
+275 KPFVSGAKA
-282 NADDQIQITAKFAG
+282 GDKVVVTAKFG
-296 KAVASAKG
+296 KSVVATAKG
-304 TNNSEISLDIP
+304 ESGEGISLNIP
-315 NAKLWSPE
+315 NAKLWSPDH
-323 TPNLYSLDIK
+323 PNLYSLDVK
-333 VVSGGKTVDAVSSYT
+333 VVSGGKTVDAVSSYA

-355 GKSKSG
+355 GRSKSG

-371 MFQMGPLDQ
+371 LFQMGPLDQ

-388 TAPTYEAMV
+388 TAPTYEAMI
-397 YDIDKTKQ
+397 YDVDKTKE

-415 KVEPAL
+415 KVEPDL

-427 KAGIVVWQDMPSG
+427 RVGMVVWQDMPSG
-440 QINYDA
+440 QINYKD
-446 NDWDMTHWFAK
+446 NKWDMTHWFAG
-457 DEMVRSAESEAD
+457 DEMTRSAESESD
-469 FRAEWKDIIDNFKI
+469 FRAEWKEIIENFKNH
-483 FPCIV
+483 PCIV

-502 ADITQYTHQLDPTRL
+502 ADIAVYTKQLDPTRL

-539 PAPEMYLTDPE
+539 PAPEMYLTDPD

-582 NAKEVTDRYVEIAN
+582 NEKEVTDRYVEIAD
-596 GLLEMVKKGAAAGV
+596 GLLEMVKKGVAAGV

-617 EVEVNGLM
+617 EIEVNGLM
-625 TYDRKVIKVEESRVR
+625 TYDRKVIKIEENRVR
-640 EANLKLCRSLDNE
+640 EANLKLCHSLDNE

>member
-1 MPFVCRN
+1 MN
-8 ICYLCGILV
+8 T
-17 ENGLDVL
+17 
-24 VRLLESNRNREN
+24 
-36 FKLKIQ
+36 KKI
-42 MKARNLI
+42 I
-49 AVATA
+49 AVAA
-54 MLLLGTAQVSAQWK
+54 MALLIGSQQAGAQWK

-74 KTPWAEKVNSKL
+74 KTAWVEKVNPKM

-107 WNYAIKDLDS
+107 WNYAIKDLQS
-117 TEPAAFDGKILVPYP
+117 SEPASFDGKILVPYP
-132 IESALSG
+132 IESSLSG
-139 VGKYVSKNNIL
+139 VGKTLTKESIL
-150 WYNRTFSIPSAWKGK
+150 WYNRTFTIPSAWKGK

-189 HTGGFAPFSFDIT
+189 HTGGFAPFSMDIT
-202 SALKAGVN
+202 SALKPGSN

-217 DPSSDGYQPVGKQR
+217 DPTSDGYQPVGKQKCKA
-231 SKSQGIW
+231 SGIW
-238 YTPAS
+238 YTSAS

-258 IENLDITSD
+258 LENMEINPD
-267 IDAGKLTV
+267 IDAGTLTV
-275 KPFVSAA
+275 KPFVSGAKA
-282 NADDQIQITAKFAG
+282 GDKVVVTAKFG
-296 KAVASAKG
+296 KSVVATAKG
-304 TNNSEISLDIP
+304 ESGEGISLNIP
-315 NAKLWSPE
+315 NAKLWSPDH
-323 TPNLYSLDIK
+323 PNLYSLDVK
-333 VVSGGKTVDAVSSYT
+333 VVSGGKTVDAVSSYA

-355 GKSKSG
+355 GRSKSG

-371 MFQMGPLDQ
+371 LFQMGPLDQ

-388 TAPTYEAMV
+388 TAPTYEAMI
-397 YDIDKTKQ
+397 YDVDKTKE

-415 KVEPAL
+415 KVEPDL

-427 KAGIVVWQDMPSG
+427 RVGMVVWQDMPSG
-440 QINYDA
+440 QINYKD
-446 NDWDMTHWFAK
+446 NKWDMTHWFAG
-457 DEMVRSAESEAD
+457 DEMTRSAESESD
-469 FRAEWKDIIDNFKI
+469 FRAEWKEIIENFKNH
-483 FPCIV
+483 PCIV

-502 ADITQYTHQLDPTRL
+502 ADIAVYTKQLDPTRL

-539 PAPEMYLTDPE
+539 PAPEMYLTDPD

-582 NAKEVTDRYVEIAN
+582 NEKEVTDRYVEIAD
-596 GLLEMVKKGAAAGV
+596 GLLEMVKKGVAAGV

-617 EVEVNGLM
+617 EIEVNGLM
-625 TYDRKVIKVEESRVR
+625 TYDRKVIKIEENRVR
-640 EANLKLCRSLDNE
+640 EANLKLCHSLDNE

>member
-1 MPFVCRN
+1 MN
-8 ICYLCGILV
+8 T
-17 ENGLDVL
+17 
-24 VRLLESNRNREN
+24 
-36 FKLKIQ
+36 KKI
-42 MKARNLI
+42 I
-49 AVATA
+49 AVAA
-54 MLLLGTAQVSAQWK
+54 MALLIGSQQAGAQWK

-74 KTPWAEKVNSKL
+74 KTAWVEKVNPKM

-107 WNYAIKDLDS
+107 WNYAIKDLQS
-117 TEPAAFDGKILVPYP
+117 SEPASFDGKILVPYP
-132 IESALSG
+132 IESSLSG
-139 VGKYVSKNNIL
+139 VGKTLTKESIL
-150 WYNRTFSIPSAWKGK
+150 WYNRTFTIPSAWKGK

-189 HTGGFAPFSFDIT
+189 HTGGFAPFSMDIT
-202 SALKAGVN
+202 SALKPGSN

-217 DPSSDGYQPVGKQR
+217 DPTSDGYQPVGKQKCKA
-231 SKSQGIW
+231 SGIW
-238 YTPAS
+238 YTPVS

-258 IENLDITSD
+258 LENMEINPD
-267 IDAGKLTV
+267 IDAGTLTV
-275 KPFVSAA
+275 KPFVSGAKA
-282 NADDQIQITAKFAG
+282 GDKVVVTAKFG
-296 KAVASAKG
+296 KSVVATAKG
-304 TNNSEISLDIP
+304 ESGEGISLNIP
-315 NAKLWSPE
+315 NAKLWSPDH
-323 TPNLYSLDIK
+323 PNLYSLDVK
-333 VVSGGKTVDAVSSYT
+333 VVSGGKTVDAVSSYA

-355 GKSKSG
+355 GRSKSG

-371 MFQMGPLDQ
+371 LFQMGPLDQ

-388 TAPTYEAMV
+388 TAPTYEAMI
-397 YDIDKTKQ
+397 YDVDKTKE

-415 KVEPAL
+415 KVEPDL

-427 KAGIVVWQDMPSG
+427 RVGMVVWQDMPSG
-440 QINYDA
+440 QINYKD
-446 NDWDMTHWFAK
+446 NKWDMTHWFAG
-457 DEMVRSAESEAD
+457 DEMTRSAESESD
-469 FRAEWKDIIDNFKI
+469 FRAEWKEIIENFKNH
-483 FPCIV
+483 PCIV

-502 ADITQYTHQLDPTRL
+502 ADIAVYTKQLDPTRL

-539 PAPEMYLTDPE
+539 PAPEMYLTDPD

-582 NAKEVTDRYVEIAN
+582 NEKEVTDRYVEIAD
-596 GLLEMVKKGAAAGV
+596 GLLEMVRKGVAAGV

-617 EVEVNGLM
+617 EIEVNGLM
-625 TYDRKVIKVEESRVR
+625 TYDRKVIKIEENRVR
-640 EANLKLCRSLDNE
+640 EANLKLCHSLDNE

>member
-1 MPFVCRN
+1 MK
-8 ICYLCGILV
+8 
-17 ENGLDVL
+17 
-24 VRLLESNRNREN
+24 VRHLL
-36 FKLKIQ
+36 
-42 MKARNLI
+42 AAA
-49 AVATA
+49 AVA
-54 MLLLGTAQVSAQWK
+54 LLAAPQQAGAQWK

-74 KTPWAEKVNSKL
+74 KTPWAEKVNPKL
-86 PWNVYPRPQLKRTQ
+86 PWNVYPRPQLKRAR
-100 WVNLNGL
+100 WVNLNGQ
-107 WNYAIKDLDS
+107 WNYAIKDLQS
-117 TEPAAFDGKILVPYP
+117 GEPTSFDGKILVPYP
-132 IESALSG
+132 IESSLSG
-139 VGKYVSKNNIL
+139 VGKTLTKDNIL
-150 WYNRTFSIPSAWKGK
+150 WYNRTFTIPSAWKGK
-165 NVKLNFGAVDW
+165 NVKLNFGGVDW
-176 KAEVFVNGVSVGN
+176 KAEVFVNGVSVGS
-189 HTGGFAPFSFDIT
+189 HTGGFAPFSLDIT
-202 SALKAGVN
+202 SALKPGSN

-217 DPSSDGYQPVGKQR
+217 DPTSDGYQPVGKQR
-231 SKSQGIW
+231 SKASGIW

-253 VNAKH
+253 VSAKH
-258 IENLDITSD
+258 LESMEINPD
-267 IDAGKLTV
+267 IDAGTLNV
-275 KPFVSAA
+275 KPFVSSA
-282 NADDQIQITAKFAG
+282 NSGDKVVVTAKFG
-296 KAVASAKG
+296 KAAVATAQGESG
-304 TNNSEISLDIP
+304 ENISLSIP
-315 NAKLWSPE
+315 NAKLWSPDQ
-323 TPNLYSLDIK
+323 PNLYSLDIK
-333 VVSGGKTVDAVSSYT
+333 VVSGGKTVDAVSSYA

-371 MFQMGPLDQ
+371 LFQMGPLDQ

-397 YDIDKTKQ
+397 YDIDKTKE

-415 KVEPAL
+415 KVEPDL

-427 KAGIVVWQDMPSG
+427 KAGMVVWQDMPSG
-440 QINYDA
+440 QINYEH
-446 NDWDMTHWFAK
+446 NKWDMTHWFAS
-457 DEMVRSAESEAD
+457 DEMTRNAESESD
-469 FRAEWKDIIDNFKI
+469 FRAEWKDIIDNFKNH
-483 FPCIV
+483 PCIV

-502 ADITQYTHQLDPTRL
+502 ADITDYTRQLDPTRL

-539 PAPEMYLTDPE
+539 PAPEMYLTDPD

-582 NAKEVTDRYVEIAN
+582 NEKEVTDRYVEIAN
-596 GLLEMVKKGAAAGV
+596 GLLEMVKKGVAAGV

-625 TYDRKVIKVEESRVR
+625 TYDRKVIKIEEKRVR